1 MGKIILASA
10 SPRRSLLLKEN
21 GIEFDIEVSRADELD
36 AALAAPEELV
46 LSNARIKAEDVAS
59 RHAGRIVLGADTV
72 VAHSGTIFGKP
83 RDLDDARRMLKA
95 LSGKIHSVYTG
106 IALIYAF
113 ENGQKLAR
121 TAFEE
126 SFVKF
131 RKLDDSKIEE
141 YLGKVDVLDKA
152 GAYAAQEHGSLI
164 IEEIQGEFDN
174 VMGLPCKLVKKEL
187 DMMLSDLQYRHFK
200 YSSA

>member
-1 MGKIILASA
+1 MEQFKKMGKIILASA

-46 LSNARIKAEDVAS
+46 LANARIKTEDVAS

-121 TAFEE
+121 TASEE

-141 YLGKVDVLDKA
+141 YLEKVDVLDKA

-187 DMMLSDLQYRHFK
+187 DMMLSDLQY
-200 YSSA
+200 

>member
-1 MGKIILASA
+1 MEQFKKMGKIILASA

-46 LSNARIKAEDVAS
+46 LANARIKAEDVAS
-59 RHAGRIVLGADTV
+59 RHTGRIVLGADTV

-83 RDLDDARRMLKA
+83 RNLDDARRMLKA

-187 DMMLSDLQYRHFK
+187 DMMLSDLQY
-200 YSSA
+200 

>member
-1 MGKIILASA
+1 MEQFKKMGKIILASA

-46 LSNARIKAEDVAS
+46 LANARIKAEDVAS

-83 RDLDDARRMLKA
+83 RNLDDARRMLKA

-141 YLGKVDVLDKA
+141 YLEKVDVLDKA

-187 DMMLSDLQYRHFK
+187 DMMLSDLQY
-200 YSSA
+200 

>member
-1 MGKIILASA
+1 
-10 SPRRSLLLKEN
+10 
-21 GIEFDIEVSRADELD
+21 
-36 AALAAPEELV
+36 
-46 LSNARIKAEDVAS
+46 
-59 RHAGRIVLGADTV
+59 
-72 VAHSGTIFGKP
+72 
-83 RDLDDARRMLKA
+83 MLKA

-141 YLGKVDVLDKA
+141 YLEKVDVLDKA

-187 DMMLSDLQYRHFK
+187 DMMLSDLQY
-200 YSSA
+200 

>member
-1 MGKIILASA
+1 MEQFKKMGKIILASA

-46 LSNARIKAEDVAS
+46 LANARIKAEDVAS

-95 LSGKIHSVYTG
+95 LSGKIHSV
-106 IALIYAF
+106 
-113 ENGQKLAR
+113 
-121 TAFEE
+121 
-126 SFVKF
+126 KF

-141 YLGKVDVLDKA
+141 YLEKVDVLDKA

-187 DMMLSDLQYRHFK
+187 DMMLSDLQY
-200 YSSA
+200 

>member
-1 MGKIILASA
+1 M
-10 SPRRSLLLKEN
+10 
-21 GIEFDIEVSRADELD
+21 
-36 AALAAPEELV
+36 PEELV
-46 LSNARIKAEDVAS
+46 LANARIKAEDVAS
-59 RHAGRIVLGADTV
+59 RHAGRIVLGVDTV

-141 YLGKVDVLDKA
+141 YLEKVDVLDKA

-187 DMMLSDLQYRHFK
+187 DMMLSDLQY
-200 YSSA
+200 

>member
-1 MGKIILASA
+1 MEQFKKMGKIILASA

-46 LSNARIKAEDVAS
+46 LANARIKAEDVAS
-59 RHAGRIVLGADTV
+59 RHVGRIVLGADTV

-141 YLGKVDVLDKA
+141 YLEKVDVLDKA

-187 DMMLSDLQYRHFK
+187 DMMLSDLQY
-200 YSSA
+200 

>member
-1 MGKIILASA
+1 MEQFKKMGKIILASA

-46 LSNARIKAEDVAS
+46 LANARIKAEDVAS
-59 RHAGRIVLGADTV
+59 RHTGRIVLGADTV

-83 RDLDDARRMLKA
+83 RNLDDARRMLKA

-141 YLGKVDVLDKA
+141 YLEKVDVLDKA

-187 DMMLSDLQYRHFK
+187 DMMLSDLQY
-200 YSSA
+200 